1 MQKVLA
7 KGICERYL
15 RKVCGR
21 MTLDKIKIGESAV
34 ITRVGG
40 EGPLRLRL
48 LDMGLIPRTEVTL
61 IKTAPLGDPMEFRLR
76 GYELTLRREDAACIE
91 VAVVAV
97 RQAAAE
103 SGTEQKA
110 DRSEKSAGSS
120 TKHAGGAKRTE
131 NSGSCS
137 KHAGAAEETGN
148 NGSCSKSIGAAEE
161 TENDA
166 PSSDSASASQK
177 GGRGGRKGRGRR

>member
-1 MQKVLA
+1 
-7 KGICERYL
+7 
-15 RKVCGR
+15 

-110 DRSEKSAGSS
+110 DRSEKSAGS
-120 TKHAGGAKRTE
+120 
-131 NSGSCS
+131 CS

-148 NGSCSKSIGAAEE
+148 NGSCSKSIGAAEG